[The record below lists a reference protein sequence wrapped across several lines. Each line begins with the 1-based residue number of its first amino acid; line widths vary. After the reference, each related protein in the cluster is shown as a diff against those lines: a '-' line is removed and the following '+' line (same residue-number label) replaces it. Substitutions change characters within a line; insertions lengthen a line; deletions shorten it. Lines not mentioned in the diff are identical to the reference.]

1 MTDPGKVASAPYPGH
16 TAKPREILALAEK
29 YAEAAGRLRDLC
41 RKGKPISQAPFRLAA
56 IHAVELYLNAVL
68 LAHGTCAEQIRGLQ
82 HDLSRRL
89 AGAKDA
95 GLKLDTRT
103 ANHIGKL
110 SEAQEYLKARYAP
123 NQIAGLS
130 QLNRLDRTLEVV
142 REQAL
147 ALVNRNEA
155 PVPAGKRRTGTS

>member
-1 MTDPGKVASAPYPGH
+1 MADTSSSPRACDPGKTSEA
-16 TAKPREILALAEK
+16 RQILALADA
-29 YAEAAGRLRDLC
+29 YANAAEQLLSH
-41 RKGKPISQAPFRLAA
+41 KGKMLSKAPFRLAA
-56 IHAVELYLNAVL
+56 IHAIELYLNAVL
-68 LAHGTCAEQIRGLQ
+68 LAHGVAPKQVRGLQ

-123 NQIAGLS
+123 DQIADLS
-130 QLNRLDRTLEVV
+130 PLNRLQRTLEVV
-142 REQAL
+142 RSQAPT
-147 ALVNRNEA
+147 LVNSDNITAPARKRCARN
-155 PVPAGKRRTGTS
+155 P